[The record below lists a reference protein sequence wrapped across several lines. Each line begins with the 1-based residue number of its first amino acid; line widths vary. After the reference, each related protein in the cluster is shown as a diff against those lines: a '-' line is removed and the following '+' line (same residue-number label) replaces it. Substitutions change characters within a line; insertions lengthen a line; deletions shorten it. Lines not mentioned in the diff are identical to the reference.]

1 MADTTLI
8 SKKDVLKFTD
18 LVPGILSV
26 LGRLPS
32 IIKSVRIAKSI
43 QDDAAVSIGKILE
56 ENAEKYSDRPAIFF
70 EDRMLTHR
78 AFNQKINQYANFF
91 TQEGVQRGDV
101 VVVFLDNRLELVVI
115 IAALAKIGAVASLIN
130 ANQKD
135 AVLLHSINVD
145 PGAFIIVG
153 EELLDAFEAI
163 KNQLDL
169 SGVRLYGIIDK
180 KISSFPDNYTELEA
194 ATQTSS
200 KENPAITQD
209 IRAGERYANVFT
221 SGTTGMPKAS
231 IQIHKKWLSAFYWFG
246 KINMNLN
253 SNDVMYVSIPFFH
266 TNALIVAWSSA
277 CAGGAAIAIRRK
289 FSVSNFWKD
298 IIKYNA
304 TSFIYIGELCRYLL
318 NAPPSEL
325 DKKHKV
331 RKILGNGLRPE
342 IWRAF
347 KKRFNILGVIEF
359 YGAADANSS
368 FANTLNLDC
377 TLGWCPTNYAIVKYN
392 LEEDEPYRNSEG
404 FMERVSKG
412 GAGLLITEISK
423 TLPFAGYTN
432 KKENDKKVFR
442 DVFQKGDQWF
452 NSGDLLR
459 DIGFKHAQFV
469 DRLGDTYRWKGEN
482 VSTAEVEAVLG
493 DYPGIREVIV
503 YGVKIPHADG
513 RAGMIAFIPN
523 DKAAIFDFEALHSF
537 LKEKLPSYAIP
548 LVIRVCEDF
557 DRTATHKIKK
567 FRFKK
572 EGLDKSIIK
581 DSLYVRLPKTNTYQL
596 ISDEIHEKIQAG
608 HYPF

>member
-18 LVPGILSV
+18 LVPGVLSV

-32 IIKSVRIAKSI
+32 IIKSVRAAKSI
-43 QDDAAVSIGKILE
+43 QDDDAVSIGKILE
-56 ENAEKYSDRPAIFF
+56 ENAEKYPDRPAIFF

-130 ANQKD
+130 AHQKD

-145 PGAFIIVG
+145 PGKVIIVG

-169 SGVRLYGIIDK
+169 SDIRLYGIIDK
-180 KISSFPDNYTELEA
+180 KITSFPDNYTELEA

-253 SNDVMYVSIPFFH
+253 SNDVMYISIPFFH
-266 TNALIVAWSSA
+266 TNALLVAWSSA
-277 CAGGAAIAIRRK
+277 CAGGAAIAMRRK

-318 NAPPSEL
+318 SAPPSEL
-325 DKKHKV
+325 DQKHKV

-347 KKRFNILGVIEF
+347 KKRFNIPGIIEF
-359 YGAADANSS
+359 YGAADGNSS

-392 LEEDEPYRNSEG
+392 LEEDEPYRNSQG
-404 FMERVSKG
+404 FMERVPKG
-412 GAGLLITEISK
+412 GTGLLITEISK

-482 VSTAEVEAVLG
+482 ISTAEVEGVLG

-503 YGVKIPHADG
+503 YGVKIPHSDG
-513 RAGMIAFIPN
+513 RAGMIAFIPK
-523 DKAAIFDFEALHSF
+523 DKTATFDFEALHSF
-537 LKEKLPSYAIP
+537 LKDKLPSYAIP
-548 LVIRVCEDF
+548 LVIRVSEDF

-581 DSLYVRLPKTNTYQL
+581 DSLYVKLPKTNTYQL
-596 ISDEIHEKIQAG
+596 ISNEIHEKILAG